1 MLAKSSVLGLF
12 PEGEED
18 KAADALDALREKGY
32 TQAEYE
38 VITGTPYPEGTF
50 GEEEPTH
57 TLFRWPL
64 MGAACG
70 FIVGLV
76 LTSGTQ
82 LAYPLV
88 TGGKPILSIP
98 PMSIIMYEGTM
109 LGAIIFTV
117 IGVIIESRLP
127 RLFMGA
133 YDERITEGY
142 IGVTVTSDRERALE
156 AEEVLKEIG
165 AEEVKRGWEDSD
177 SEPPESLEAEEEE
190 QDS

>member
-1 MLAKSSVLGLF
+1 MMEMFSKKSVLGLF
-12 PEGEED
+12 AEGEED
-18 KAADALDALREKGY
+18 KAADALDALREEGY
-32 TQAEYE
+32 DHTEYE

-50 GEEEPTH
+50 GEEEPKH

-82 LAYPLV
+82 LAYPMV
-88 TGGKPILSIP
+88 TGGKPVLSIP

-117 IGVIIESRLP
+117 IGIIIESRLP

-142 IGVTVTSDRERALE
+142 IGVTVTTDEDRVGR
-156 AEEVLKEIG
+156 AEEVLKEVG
-165 AEEVKRGWEDSD
+165 AEEVKRGWES
-177 SEPPESLEAEEEE
+177 
-190 QDS
+190 

>member
-1 MLAKSSVLGLF
+1 
-12 PEGEED
+12 
-18 KAADALDALREKGY
+18 
-32 TQAEYE
+32 
-38 VITGTPYPEGTF
+38 
-50 GEEEPTH
+50 
-57 TLFRWPL
+57 

-88 TGGKPILSIP
+88 TGGKPVLSIP

-117 IGVIIESRLP
+117 IGIVIESRLP

-142 IGVTVTSDRERALE
+142 IGVTVTTDEDRIGR
-156 AEEVLKEIG
+156 AEEVLNEVG
-165 AEEVKRGWEDSD
+165 AEEVKRGWES
-177 SEPPESLEAEEEE
+177 
-190 QDS
+190 